1 MDIGSILL
9 NLGFILNF
17 IALAFREILWIRVLL
32 TLGYLFRF
40 LTQYIYADNINASIW
55 MVVFVVINL
64 VQIIRIIN
72 ERRKRYIEPKIFDI
86 YESVFKSLTSY
97 EFLTFWKTGEIKH
110 APKDHKI
117 IVKDSKLNSIILL
130 LNGRVKVQN
139 KGAHITYLPRGSFLG
154 EMSFITKEEASADVI
169 SEEDISYIEWTN
181 EKLLKIKNN
190 NRVFWTKIQNILL
203 NDLIVK
209 IKRTNG

>member
-9 NLGFILNF
+9 YLGFILNF

-72 ERRKRYIEPKIFDI
+72 ERRK
-86 YESVFKSLTSY
+86 
-97 EFLTFWKTGEIKH
+97 
-110 APKDHKI
+110 
-117 IVKDSKLNSIILL
+117 
-130 LNGRVKVQN
+130 
-139 KGAHITYLPRGSFLG
+139 
-154 EMSFITKEEASADVI
+154 
-169 SEEDISYIEWTN
+169 SYIVWIFNLVVE
-181 EKLLKIKNN
+181 
-190 NRVFWTKIQNILL
+190 
-203 NDLIVK
+203 
-209 IKRTNG
+209 TNGIFSQESQISFDELKLECI